1 MTESKIGNWTITE
14 AGMARLEALRTI
26 ARFERRRLQRMATEC
41 CQILGID
48 PEAESLA
55 RDFAEEIVFHG
66 AEPEEAIAKIR
77 DLTPTTFTEE
87 QC

>member
-1 MTESKIGNWTITE
+1 MTEAKIGNWTITE
-14 AGMARLEALRTI
+14 AGIARLEALKTI
-26 ARFERRRLQRMATEC
+26 ARFERRRLQKMATEC

-48 PEAESLA
+48 PEVESLA

-66 AEPEEAIAKIR
+66 ATPQEAIAKIQ
-77 DLTPTTFTEE
+77 DLTPTTFTDL